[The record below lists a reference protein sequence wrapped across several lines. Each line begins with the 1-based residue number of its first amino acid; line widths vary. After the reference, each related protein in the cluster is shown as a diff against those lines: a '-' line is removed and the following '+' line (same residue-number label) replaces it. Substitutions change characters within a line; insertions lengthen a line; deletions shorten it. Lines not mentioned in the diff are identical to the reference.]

1 MAILLA
7 IMLNPTHDRQSQ
19 ELNRVFFTASHAI
32 VAMFIGYAVALIAA
46 TMLTHYDQFRL
57 WGLIGSGVAICFA
70 LYALAARTQEFYGE
84 RPGVNGLK
92 VLFDGLVNAFHKD
105 QYALPVYANMLL
117 LAMVLAFLGNLV
129 FSRLK
134 PHMPVVLTVFALMPT
149 YAILCNWFDNEQRGH
164 WFGYWFGHDMFTPP
178 FVGPDKQFG
187 CYDAKLREQAA
198 KGADASLVYP
208 EMTRDAILFGGTDP
222 GRFAPTY
229 MIFCDSFIP
238 DKCKPEFDQNFNRR
252 DVYIITQNALAD
264 GTYLEYIRSHYFRSD
279 QLKYDSPFFL
289 DLLRLKGEKTQ
300 NYSTNFIAALAFETL
315 DKPLT
320 ALGAKIEARRR
331 REGVYPPKEIYEPTP
346 RDSEICFGEY
356 TADAERRMQHDMQ
369 FPNEPKQIRLGENV
383 TPVNDGNQ
391 MRIQVSGQVAV
402 MAINA
407 LLTKVI
413 FDHNPTNEFFVE
425 ESFPLDWMYPHL
437 TPFGVIMKIN
447 RQPLPELSDE
457 ICRRDHDFWSRYSE
471 RFIGNWITYDTKVK
485 DIADFAEKVYLRHDF
500 SGFKGDRK
508 FVRDDQGQKAFSK
521 LRSSIAGIYAWRL
534 GMSGSPTPTE
544 YNSMLKSEAERQR
557 MIREADF
564 AFKQSFAFCPY
575 SPEAVFRY
583 INLLANPNIRRYD
596 DALIVAETCQKLD
609 PYNPQI
615 SGLVDQLK
623 AMKNQPNEVAAL
635 QNQAALLESELHS
648 NPNDF
653 QKAFDL
659 AQIYMRFQQVDRVIG
674 VLDSVLNNTNAPPA
688 AVLGV
693 VQAYAQMNNLPK
705 LEPALER
712 LVKVA
717 PNGAENWYNLAVLKA
732 TLGKNAEALQALRQ
746 SFDLNAKRLPPGT
759 NIDLRAEAEKDPHFN
774 ALRATPEYKAL
785 IAH

>member
-1 MAILLA
+1 LA
-7 IMLNPTHDRQSQ
+7 
-19 ELNRVFFTASHAI
+19 
-32 VAMFIGYAVALIAA
+32 
-46 TMLTHYDQFRL
+46 
-57 WGLIGSGVAICFA
+57 
-70 LYALAARTQEFYGE
+70 
-84 RPGVNGLK
+84 
-92 VLFDGLVNAFHKD
+92 NAFHKD

-178 FVGPDKQFG
+178 FVGPDKKFG

-198 KGADASLVYP
+198 KGPDASLVYP

-238 DKCKPEFDQNFNRR
+238 DKCKPEFDQNFDRR

-289 DLLRLKGEKTQ
+289 DLLRLKSEKTQ
-300 NYSTNFIAALAFETL
+300 NYSTNFIAALAYEKL

-320 ALGAKIEARRR
+320 ELGWKIEQRRR
-331 REGVYPPKEIYEPTP
+331 KEGVYPPKEIYEPTP

-369 FPNEPKQIRLGENV
+369 FPNEPKQIRPGENV
-383 TPVNDGNQ
+383 TPFNEGSQ

-437 TPFGVIMKIN
+437 TPFSVIMKIN

-457 ICRRDHDFWSRYSE
+457 ICRRDHDFWSKYSE
-471 RFIGNWITYDTKVK
+471 RLIGNWITYDTKVK
-485 DIADFAEKVYLRHDF
+485 EIADFAEKVYLHHDF

-544 YNSMLKSEAERQR
+544 YNSMFKSEAERQR

-564 AFKQSFAFCPY
+564 AFKQAFAFCPY

-615 SGLVDQLK
+615 AGLVDQLK
-623 AMKNQPNEVAAL
+623 AMKNQPNEVAVL
-635 QNQAALLESELHS
+635 QNQAALLESELQS

-659 AQIYMRFQQVDRVIG
+659 AQIYMRFQQVDRVIV
-674 VLDSVLNNTNAPPA
+674 VLDGVLNNTNAPAA
-688 AVLGV
+688 AVMGV

-717 PNGAENWYNLAVLKA
+717 PNEPANWYNLAVLKA
-732 TLGKNAEALQALRQ
+732 TLAKNAEALQALRQ
-746 SFDLNAKRLPPGT
+746 ALDLNAKRLPSGT
-759 NIDLRAEAEKDPHFN
+759 NFDLRTEAEKDPHFN

-785 IAH
+785 FPH